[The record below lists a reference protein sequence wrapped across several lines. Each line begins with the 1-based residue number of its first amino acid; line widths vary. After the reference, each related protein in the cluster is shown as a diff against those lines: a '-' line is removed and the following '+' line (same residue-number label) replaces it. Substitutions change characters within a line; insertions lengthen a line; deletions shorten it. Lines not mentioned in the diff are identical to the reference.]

1 MTKKLKKYL
10 LSFAGISLTT
20 ALTVAASCGSNSGSE
35 KPVDNRELVL
45 DLKDQV
51 DWKLSR
57 LTSET
62 NYEELKTRFASINT
76 NVQEATDD
84 EVLKSREALE
94 ELHSQVE
101 EKLIA
106 LKGDDGEN
114 YIKRVEN
121 SDQTGGFSQV

>member
-20 ALTVAASCGSNSGSE
+20 ALTVAASCGSDAGSE
-35 KPVDNRELVL
+35 KPVNNRELVL

-62 NYEELKTRFASINT
+62 NYEELKTRLASINT

-84 EVLKSREALE
+84 EVSKSREALE
-94 ELHSQVE
+94 ELNSQVE

-106 LKGDDGEN
+106 LKGEN
-114 YIKRVEN
+114 YIKRVQN

>member
-20 ALTVAASCGSNSGSE
+20 ALTVAASCGSDAGSE
-35 KPVDNRELVL
+35 KPVNNRELVL

-62 NYEELKTRFASINT
+62 NYEELKTRLASINT

-84 EVLKSREALE
+84 EVSKSREALE
-94 ELHSQVE
+94 ELNSQVE

-106 LKGDDGEN
+106 LKGEN
-114 YIKRVEN
+114 YIKRVQN
-121 SDQTGGFSQV
+121 SDQTGGFSQI

>member
-84 EVLKSREALE
+84 EVLKSREAFRG
-94 ELHSQVE
+94 
-101 EKLIA
+101 IA
-106 LKGDDGEN
+106 FSSRRK
-114 YIKRVEN
+114 IN
-121 SDQTGGFSQV
+121 ST

>member
-20 ALTVAASCGSNSGSE
+20 ALTVAASCGSDAGSE
-35 KPVDNRELVL
+35 KPVNNRELVL

-62 NYEELKTRFASINT
+62 NYEELKQDLLQLIQMFKKQQMMKYQNQEKFFRGIEFSSRRKINST
-76 NVQEATDD
+76 
-84 EVLKSREALE
+84 
-94 ELHSQVE
+94 
-101 EKLIA
+101 
-106 LKGDDGEN
+106 
-114 YIKRVEN
+114 
-121 SDQTGGFSQV
+121 